1 MGGWLHFYEGLSFLW
16 VKYVCLFCV
25 LPTSFSI
32 EQSRRC
38 AVHTSGEVVLIP
50 GVVEIFYEVVNEYL
64 QVFDML
70 LAKYSI
76 CFLSSIQCVACQVF
90 VDWFGDA
97 NDWAGD
103 VNDCTKEA
111 NGGIGGTN
119 GGCL

>member
-50 GVVEIFYEVVNEYL
+50 GVVEIFSEVVNEYL

-111 NGGIGGTN
+111 NGGIGG
-119 GGCL
+119 